1 MVTYLESF
9 DLLSLL
15 KPELGFRREGMYDD
29 LAEGLPLHVLLEHFY
44 SHGDTVG
51 VLHHPLWM

>member
-29 LAEGLPLHVLLEHFY
+29 LAEGLPLHVLLEHFH

-51 VLHHPLWM
+51 VLHHSL

>member
-15 KPELGFRREGMYDD
+15 KPELGFGQEGMYDD
-29 LAEGLPLHVLLEHFY
+29 LAEGLPLHVLLEHFHT
-44 SHGDTVG
+44 HGDTVG
-51 VLHHPLWM
+51 VLHHSL